1 VVQSK
6 PFIEKRFKI
15 ITNKVLRGES
25 LISLSGRRMD
35 RKFVEKD
42 IGIVGHFE
50 IKLNKKIIIIICF

>member
-15 ITNKVLRGES
+15 TKQVLRGES

-42 IGIVGHFE
+42 IGIV
-50 IKLNKKIIIIICF
+50 